1 MNRRIAKS
9 RSNPRRWLAISV
21 IAGTLLAV
29 SLWAA
34 WFWSRPPVV
43 ARDNLRYIQLLRTAC
58 SSRRADYVE
67 GVEKS
72 LQHQRSQQQISD
84 PEWNH
89 FVRILSDAKAGRW
102 ERAERATIALETA
115 QLSRA
120 R

>member
-1 MNRRIAKS
+1 MNRRVS
-9 RSNPRRWLAISV
+9 RPNPNPRRWVA
-21 IAGTLLAV
+21 AGACAGLLLAG
-29 SLWAA
+29 SLYAVWL
-34 WFWSRPPVV
+34 WSRPPVV

-58 SSRRADYVE
+58 SSRRPEYVE

-89 FVRILSDAKAGRW
+89 FVRILADAKAGRW
-102 ERAERATIALETA
+102 ERAERATTALEAA

>member
-1 MNRRIAKS
+1 MNRRVAKS
-9 RSNPRRWLAISV
+9 NSGRWMVSSA
-21 IAGTLLAV
+21 IAGTLLAAT
-29 SLWAA
+29 LWAA

-43 ARDNLRYIQLLRTAC
+43 ARDNLRYLQLLRTAC
-58 SSRRADYVE
+58 SSRRTDYVE

-84 PEWNH
+84 SEWNH
-89 FVRILSDAKAGRW
+89 FVRILADAKAGRW
-102 ERAERATIALETA
+102 ERAERATISLETA